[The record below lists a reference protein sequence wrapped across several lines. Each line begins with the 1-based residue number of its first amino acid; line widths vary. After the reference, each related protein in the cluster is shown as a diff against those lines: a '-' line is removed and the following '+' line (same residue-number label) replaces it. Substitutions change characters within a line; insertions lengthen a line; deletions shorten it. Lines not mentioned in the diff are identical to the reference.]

1 MINRIKHIITG
12 CILKFTSIVDKAK
25 AQIITQEQS
34 SELVADLIRNTTSE
48 IHRRRV
54 SSFITDN

>member
-1 MINRIKHIITG
+1 MILNIKAIIVE

-25 AQIITQEQS
+25 AQIITPEQS
-34 SELVADLIRNTTSE
+34 SELVADLVRNTTSE

-54 SSFITDN
+54 SSFVTDN